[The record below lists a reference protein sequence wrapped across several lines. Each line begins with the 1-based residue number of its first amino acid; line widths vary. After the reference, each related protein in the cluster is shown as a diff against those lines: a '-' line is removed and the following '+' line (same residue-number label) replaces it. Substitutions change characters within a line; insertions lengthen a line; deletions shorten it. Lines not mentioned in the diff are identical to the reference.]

1 MTEYLAIVAYRCF
14 VSGVATGNVDVQVR
28 WFKAEDES
36 AVRRLLMAEPAHS
49 YENGDNEPV
58 TWELVQVLAVDEF
71 GARTSGDEVTGFIAS
86 AQDLAAL
93 A

>member
-28 WFKAEDES
+28 WFEAKDEDT
-36 AVRRLLMAEPAHS
+36 VRRLLMAEPAHS
-49 YENGDNEPV
+49 YENGDHEMV
-58 TWELVQVLAVDEF
+58 TWELVQVFAVDEF
-71 GARTSGDEVTGFIAS
+71 GARTSGDEVTGFITS
-86 AQDLAAL
+86 AQELGAL